1 MLENK
6 DFYPTPDK
14 MIKKMVDGLNFK
26 MIRTVLEP
34 SAGKGNIVE
43 YLQKEAKKV
52 LGSWTREENFLDVDC
67 IEKDQNLRH
76 ILKGNGMRVVHDD
89 FLTYDTMKMYDLIIM
104 NPPFSDGCRHLLKA
118 MEMQEIT
125 GGAIVCLLNA
135 ETLKNQCSNDRIL
148 LAKKIEQSN
157 GTVEYV
163 QSAFMEA
170 ERKTPVEVALV
181 KVQFP
186 KKERHSSII
195 DRLQREKTVKE
206 TADPNTDQLVEN
218 NFIKAIVEQYK
229 LEVEAGCRLI
239 REYQG
244 MQPVI
249 LSEFKKNED
258 GRTEATG
265 ECILSLNLCTQ
276 LNRYDGQASV
286 NEYIR
291 LVRRKYWKALF
302 TNPKFIGNLTD
313 NLQREYYNKVS
324 ELMDVEFSMFNVLE
338 VKIDMLKNVS
348 RGIEDAIVG
357 LFEEFS
363 HKHYYYDEMGSNIHY
378 YNGWKTNSAY
388 MVNKKVIIPL
398 NAYTSYSGSYCLD
411 YRVRTKLADIEKCF
425 NYLDGGRTD
434 DLALNDA
441 LTLAQNSGQTKNI
454 DLKYFKVTFYKKGT
468 CHIVFKNEELL
479 KKFNIYGSQKK
490 GWLPPAYGKKKYSEM
505 NLDE

>member
-1 MLENK
+1 M
-6 DFYPTPDK
+6 
-14 MIKKMVDGLNFK
+14 
-26 MIRTVLEP
+26 
-34 SAGKGNIVE
+34 
-43 YLQKEAKKV
+43 
-52 LGSWTREENFLDVDC
+52 DVDC

-186 KKERHSSII
+186 KKERRSSII

-206 TADPNTDQLVEN
+206 TVAPNTNQLVEN
-218 NFIKAIVEQYK
+218 DFIKAIVDQYK

-276 LNRYDGQASV
+276 RNRYDGQASV

-302 TNPKFIGNLTD
+302 TNPKFVGNLTD

-324 ELMDVEFSMFNVLE
+324 ELMDVEFSVFNVLE

-411 YRVRTKLADIEKCF
+411 HRVRTKLADIEKCF

-434 DLALNDA
+434 DLSLNDA

-505 NLDE
+505 NLDEQAVINAFEGEKEYAKVMAASEYYFSDVEMFLLDCAS